1 MRFRPLLACL
11 ACSATAYLS
20 LPARALAD
28 DHDADASE
36 EERESGDDEGR
47 KKDDGERSEKSARHE
62 SGAQAAK
69 GLHSGALELAMTGT
83 LGSYSQLS
91 FVLQPKGN
99 PDINGTL
106 TNWAWGLSTNSVTFE
121 FGYGLS
127 SHAFLGGLL
136 ELGGST
142 LDTDV
147 NDLAHEKVSTARFLV
162 GPRFEYL
169 FSDTGTIR
177 PFVLGVVG
185 FTWAPQQDTNQSIS
199 LSGFQALAGVGV
211 HWHITEN
218 FSFDPALR
226 AGGGIGWGKINQ
238 GPYHDTPAHGS
249 LLTAG
254 AVLGVTGWIL

>member
-1 MRFRPLLACL
+1 VPHN
-11 ACSATAYLS
+11 
-20 LPARALAD
+20 ALAD
-28 DHDADASE
+28 DSDSDASPDE
-36 EERESGDDEGR
+36 SDRGDREDRKKGRERSDEDSHEREAG
-47 KKDDGERSEKSARHE
+47 
-62 SGAQAAK
+62 SGAIR
-69 GLHSGALELAMTGT
+69 SGVVELTMTST

-91 FVLQPKGN
+91 FVLQPEGN

-142 LDTDV
+142 LETDV
-147 NDLAHEKVSTARFLV
+147 KDLAHEKISTARFLV

-169 FSDTGTIR
+169 FSDSGTVR
-177 PFVLGVVG
+177 PFVLGVLG
-185 FTWAPQQDTNQSIS
+185 FTWAPQQNTNQSIS
-199 LSGFQALAGVGV
+199 LSGFQALAGVGL
-211 HWHITEN
+211 HWHITPN
-218 FSFDPALR
+218 FSIDPALR
-226 AGGGIGWGKINQ
+226 AGGGIGWGRINQ

-254 AVLGVTGWIL
+254 AVLGVTGWVL